1 MFLLYNILW
10 ERLFLMIVLNYL
22 KCINNLDQ
30 QPLESKFL
38 ILFHIFTF
46 SNNQQDN
53 QEDEI
58 MEDEEQQQ
66 STEENE
72 K

>member
-1 MFLLYNILW
+1 MFLLYNTLW

-22 KCINNLDQ
+22 ERINNLDQ
-30 QPLESKFL
+30 QPSESMFL
-38 ILFHIFTF
+38 MLFHIFTF
-46 SNNQQDN
+46 STYQQDN
-53 QEDEI
+53 QEDDI